1 MSNHRRTL
9 LTGAG
14 LLVALCGL
22 VLFLNG
28 VGTALYFLY
37 GQSHPVSPV
46 VAFSLELEHTL
57 AGLVL
62 VPVGLTI
69 ARRRPVLARLRR

>member
-1 MSNHRRTL
+1 MSNHRQTF

-37 GQSHPVSPV
+37 GQSHPVSPA

-62 VPVGLTI
+62 LPVGLTV
-69 ARRRPVLARLRR
+69 ALRRPISDRWRR

>member
-1 MSNHRRTL
+1 MSNQRQTL
-9 LTGAG
+9 VTGLG
-14 LLVALCGL
+14 LAVALCGL

-28 VGTALYFLY
+28 IGTAVHFLY
-37 GQSHPVSPV
+37 GQSHPVPPA

-62 VPVGLTI
+62 LPVGLTV
-69 ARRRPVLARLRR
+69 ALRRSLSHVWRR